1 MTFPHES
8 ITLNLNLIPGG
19 VFPGAW
25 RANRAAGATGG
36 GVDGDARWFSSLEHY
51 IEVAKIAERGLFD
64 AVFLADT
71 PVWRYRGEYRP
82 FRGLDPTLAFAAV
95 AQHTSR
101 IGLVATGSSSYNSAY
116 NLARRISTLD
126 HISNGRAA
134 WNIVATNGDDVARNF
149 GREHGLDHE
158 ARYRRAHEFVE
169 GVIALWDGWADD
181 AWVADRDS
189 GTYVDEARIRAVDYT
204 GEYVATS
211 GPLPLPR
218 SPQGHPVLVQA
229 GSSPDGIGLASRFAD
244 AVYTVQPTIESAI
257 AFRSTVRERAKGWGR
272 DPDTVRVL
280 PGLITLV
287 APTEAQARR
296 REIELRELHTERFAI
311 NALALQ
317 IGVPV
322 DALELDKELPW
333 DLVPADGELGAQGGH
348 FAALIGTARR
358 ERYTVRQILARQ
370 GGGLTHVTAIGSP
383 EQVADQIETWVNA
396 GAADG
401 FNIMAAQLPDVATE
415 FVDHVVPL
423 LQAKG
428 IFRTEYP
435 GTTLRDTLGLPRPGD
450 GFENHTASAPSLTA
464 GGSGAARTRVGEAAF
479 G

>member
-1 MTFPHES
+1 MTFPHDS

-25 RANRAAGATGG
+25 RAG
-36 GVDGDARWFSSLEHY
+36 DGDARRYSSLEHY
-51 IEVAKIAERGLFD
+51 IEVAEIAERGKFD

-82 FRGLDPTLAFAAV
+82 FRGLDPTLAFAAI
-95 AQHTSR
+95 AQHTSH

-149 GREHGLDHE
+149 GREHGLDHD

-169 GVIALWDGWADD
+169 AVKALWDGWADD
-181 AWVADRDS
+181 AWVADRDT
-189 GTYVDEARIRAVDYT
+189 GTYVDEARIRAVDYV
-204 GEYVATS
+204 GEHVTTA

-257 AFRSTVRERAKGWGR
+257 AFRNTVRDRAKEWGR
-272 DPDTVRVL
+272 NPDTIRVL

-287 APTEAQARR
+287 APTEAEARE

-317 IGVPV
+317 VGVPV
-322 DALELDKELPW
+322 EALDLDKELPW

-348 FAALIGTARR
+348 FAALISTARR
-358 ERYTVRQILARQ
+358 EKYTVRQILARQ
-370 GGGLTHVTAIGSP
+370 GGGLTHVTAIGAP
-383 EQVADQIETWVNA
+383 EQVADQIETWVQA

-401 FNIMAAQLPDVATE
+401 FNIMAAKLPDVAAE
-415 FVDHVVPL
+415 FVDHVVPI
-423 LQAKG
+423 LQRKG
-428 IFRTEYP
+428 LFRTDYP
-435 GTTLRDTLGLPRPGD
+435 GTTLRDTLGLERPGD
-450 GFENHTASAPSLTA
+450 GFEDYVPSGERLHTA
-464 GGSGAARTRVGEAAF
+464 GGSGAGKVRQEAAF

>member
-1 MTFPHES
+1 MTFPHDS

-25 RANRAAGATGG
+25 RAGS
-36 GVDGDARWFSSLEHY
+36 GDARQYSSLEHY
-51 IEVAKIAERGLFD
+51 IECAKIAERGKFD

-95 AQHTSR
+95 AQHTSH

-149 GREHGLDHE
+149 GREHGLDHDT
-158 ARYRRAHEFVE
+158 RYQRAHEFVE
-169 GVIALWDGWADD
+169 AVIALWDGWADD
-181 AWVADRDS
+181 AWVADRET
-189 GTYVDEARIRAVDYT
+189 GTYVDEARIRAVDYV
-204 GEYVATS
+204 GEYVNTA

-244 AVYTVQPTIESAI
+244 AVYTVQPTIEGAI
-257 AFRSTVRERAKGWGR
+257 AFRNTVRDRAAGWGR

-287 APTEAQARR
+287 APTEAEARK
-296 REIELRELHTERFAI
+296 REIELHTERFAI

-317 IGVPV
+317 VGVPV
-322 DALELDKELPW
+322 EALELDKELPW

-348 FAALIGTARR
+348 FAALISTARR
-358 ERYTVRQILARQ
+358 EKYTVRQILARQ
-370 GGGLTHVTAIGSP
+370 GGGLTHVTAIGTP
-383 EQVADQIETWVNA
+383 EQIADQIETWVRA

-401 FNIMAAQLPDVATE
+401 FNVMSAQLPDVAVE

-423 LQAKG
+423 LQRKG
-428 IFRTEYP
+428 LFRTEYP
-435 GTTLRDTLGLPRPGD
+435 GTTLRDTLGLERPGD
-450 GFENHTASAPSLTA
+450 GFENHVPVKRLHT
-464 GGSGAARTRVGEAAF
+464 VGEAAF

>member
-1 MTFPHES
+1 MAFTRDS

-25 RANRAAGATGG
+25 RADP
-36 GVDGDARWFSSLEHY
+36 VDAHKYSSLEHY
-51 IEVAKIAERGLFD
+51 IEVAKIAERGKFD

-82 FRGLDPTLAFAAV
+82 FRGLDPTLAFSAI
-95 AQHTSR
+95 AQHTER

-126 HISNGRAA
+126 HVSNGRAA

-149 GREHGLDHE
+149 GREHGLDHDE
-158 ARYRRAHEFVE
+158 RYRRAHEFVE
-169 GVIALWDGWADD
+169 AVRALWDGWADD
-181 AWVADRDS
+181 AWVADRET
-189 GTYVDEARIRAVDYT
+189 GTYVDEARIRAVDYA
-204 GEYVATS
+204 GEFVNTS

-229 GSSPDGIGLASRFAD
+229 GSSPDGIALASRFAD

-257 AFRSTVRERAKGWGR
+257 AFRNTIREQARGWGR
-272 DPDTVRVL
+272 DPDTIRVL

-287 APTEAQARR
+287 APTETEARAK
-296 REIELRELHTERFAI
+296 EIELRELHTEKFAI

-317 IGVPV
+317 VGVPV
-322 DALELDKELPW
+322 EALELDKELPW
-333 DLVPADGELGAQGGH
+333 ELVPADGELGAQGGH

-358 ERYTVRQILARQ
+358 EKFTVREIIARQ
-370 GGGLTHVTAIGSP
+370 GGGLTHVTAIGAP

-396 GAADG
+396 GASDG
-401 FNIMAAQLPDVATE
+401 FNIMSAQLPHVATE

-428 IFRTEYP
+428 IFRTDYP
-435 GTTLRDTLGLPRPGD
+435 GTTLRDTLGLARPGD
-450 GFENHTASAPSLTA
+450 GFDDHVPSGKSLH
-464 GGSGAARTRVGEAAF
+464 SVGEAAF

>member
-1 MTFPHES
+1 MTFPHDS

-25 RANRAAGATGG
+25 RAG
-36 GVDGDARWFSSLEHY
+36 DGDAQQYSSLEHY

-95 AQHTSR
+95 AQHTHH

-149 GREHGLDHE
+149 GREHGLDHD
-158 ARYRRAHEFVE
+158 ARYQRAHEFVE
-169 GVIALWDGWADD
+169 AVIALWDGWADD
-181 AWVADRDS
+181 AWVADRDT

-204 GEYVATS
+204 GQHVSTA

-257 AFRSTVRERAKGWGR
+257 AFRNTVRERAKGWGR
-272 DPDTVRVL
+272 NPDTIRVL

-287 APTEAQARR
+287 APTEAEARA

-322 DALELDKELPW
+322 EALDLDKELPW
-333 DLVPADGELGAQGGH
+333 DLVPADGELGASGGH

-358 ERYTVRQILARQ
+358 EKYTVRQILARQ

-383 EQVADQIETWVNA
+383 EQVADQIETWVQA
-396 GAADG
+396 GASDG
-401 FNIMAAQLPDVATE
+401 FNIMSAQLPDVATA

-423 LQAKG
+423 LQRKG

-435 GTTLRDTLGLPRPGD
+435 GTTLRDTLGLERPAD
-450 GFENHTASAPSLTA
+450 GFENYVPNGKSLHIA
-464 GGSGAARTRVGEAAF
+464 GGSRAGSIRAEAAF

>member
-1 MTFPHES
+1 MPKKS

-25 RANRAAGATGG
+25 RAGTGSSS
-36 GVDGDARWFSSLEHY
+36 DGDARQYSSLEHY
-51 IEVAKIAERGLFD
+51 IEVAKIAERGKFD

-82 FRGLDPTLAFAAV
+82 FRGLDPTLAFAAI
-95 AQHTSR
+95 AQHTSH

-126 HISNGRAA
+126 HISGGRAA

-149 GREHGLDHE
+149 GREHGLDHDE
-158 ARYRRAHEFVE
+158 RYRRAHEFVAA
-169 GVIALWDGWADD
+169 VRALWDGWADD
-181 AWVADRDS
+181 AWVADRET
-189 GTYVDEARIRAVDYT
+189 GTYVDESRIRSVDFT
-204 GEYVATS
+204 GAYVNTA

-229 GSSPDGIGLASRFAD
+229 GSSPDGIRLASRFAD
-244 AVYTVQPTIESAI
+244 AVYTVQSTIESAI
-257 AFRSTVRERAKGWGR
+257 AFRNTVREQAKGWGR
-272 DPDTVRVL
+272 DPETVRVL

-287 APTEAQARR
+287 APTEAEARE
-296 REIELRELHTERFAI
+296 REIELRELHTEKFAI

-322 DALELDKELPW
+322 EALELDKELPW
-333 DLVPADGELGAQGGH
+333 DLVPADGELGASGGH
-348 FAALIGTARR
+348 FAALIATARR
-358 ERYTVRQILARQ
+358 ERYTVKQILARQ

-383 EQVADQIETWVNA
+383 EQVADQIETWITA
-396 GAADG
+396 GASDG
-401 FNIMAAQLPDVATE
+401 FNIMSAQLPDVATA

-423 LQAKG
+423 LQRKG

-435 GTTLRDTLGLPRPGD
+435 GTTLRDTLGLERPGD
-450 GFENHTASAPSLTA
+450 GFDNYVPSGKSLH
-464 GGSGAARTRVGEAAF
+464 SVGEAAF

>member
-149 GREHGLDHE
+149 GREHGLDHD

-211 GPLPLPR
+211 GPLPLSR

-450 GFENHTASAPSLTA
+450 GFENHTPSAPSLTA

>member
-1 MTFPHES
+1 MAASAPKS
-8 ITLNLNLIPGG
+8 LTLNLNLIPGG

-25 RANRAAGATGG
+25 RAS
-36 GVDGDARWFSSLEHY
+36 DGDARQFSSLEHY
-51 IEVAKIAERGLFD
+51 IEVAKIAERGKFD

-82 FRGLDPTLAFAAV
+82 FRGLDPTLAFAAI
-95 AQHTSR
+95 AQHTSH

-126 HISNGRAA
+126 HISGGRAA

-149 GREHGLDHE
+149 GRETGLEHDE
-158 ARYRRAHEFVE
+158 RYRRAHEFVE
-169 GVIALWDGWADD
+169 AVRALWDGWADD
-181 AWVADRDS
+181 AWVADRET
-189 GTYVDEARIRAVDYT
+189 GTYVDDSRIRSVNYT
-204 GEYVATS
+204 GEFVSTA

-229 GSSPDGIGLASRFAD
+229 GSSPDGIGLAARFAD

-257 AFRSTVRERAKGWGR
+257 AFRTIVRDRAKHWGR
-272 DPDTVRVL
+272 DPDSIRVL

-287 APTEAQARR
+287 GATEAEARQ
-296 REIELRELHTERFAI
+296 REIELRELHTEHFAI

-322 DALELDKELPW
+322 EALDLDKELPW
-333 DLVPADGELGAQGGH
+333 DLVPADGELGASGGH
-348 FAALIGTARR
+348 FAALIATARR
-358 ERYTVRQILARQ
+358 ERYTVKQILARQ
-370 GGGLTHVTAIGSP
+370 GGGLTHVTAIGAP
-383 EQVADQIETWVNA
+383 EQIADQIETWVTA

-401 FNIMAAQLPDVATE
+401 FNIMSAQLPHVATE
-415 FVDHVVPL
+415 FVEHVVPL
-423 LQAKG
+423 LQRKG

-435 GTTLRDTLGLPRPGD
+435 GTTLRDTLGLSRPDD
-450 GFENHTASAPSLTA
+450 GFENYVPS
-464 GGSGAARTRVGEAAF
+464 GDSPQKVGEAAF